1 MNLSIIISTR
11 NRSKL
16 LNNTL
21 GTLTCQT
28 FNQKNFE
35 VIVVDNGSTDNTKD
49 VFDGYKESI
58 KNIRYFFNETPGL
71 HVGRHKGLKEAKSD
85 ILVYADDDIEVFP
98 TWLEGISE
106 SFEDNE
112 VVLVGGNNFPKFEVE
127 PPTWILDLWNKKME
141 YGNALGYLSICD
153 FGNRKKQISPYY
165 IWGCNFSIR
174 KKLLLKFKGFHPDS
188 MPDNLKK
195 FRGDGETYI
204 SEEINKFKLKAVF
217 NPKSSVFH
225 FVPVERMTL
234 QYFYKR
240 AFLQGISSSYNNIR
254 KLKKMNRIIKFETDM
269 TYYKKINII
278 KLKKLFK
285 KITNVEEILEQGFL
299 DGFHYHQLE
308 VLKDNQLLAW
318 VLKDNYL
325 D

>member
-1 MNLSIIISTR
+1 MKLSIVIPTH
-11 NRSKL
+11 NRSQYLEKCL
-16 LNNTL
+16 DSITRQTL
-21 GTLTCQT
+21 SADM
-28 FNQKNFE
+28 FE
-35 VIVVDNGSTDNTKD
+35 IIVVDNNSTDNTALVVGRFKD
-49 VFDGYKESI
+49 RI
-58 KNIRYFFNETPGL
+58 QNLRYLFEGIPGL
-71 HVGRHKGLKEAKSD
+71 HSGRHRGMKESKSD
-85 ILVYADDDIEVFP
+85 ILVFADDDIIAFP
-98 TWLEGISE
+98 SWLEGISE

-112 VVLVGGNNFPKFEVE
+112 VVLAGGNNFPKFEVE
-127 PPTWILDLWNKKME
+127 PPSWLSDLWNRKME
-141 YGNALGYLSICD
+141 YGKALGYLSILD

-174 KKLLLKFKGFHPDS
+174 KNMLLKFKGFHPDS

-204 SEEINKFKLKAVF
+204 SEEINKSKLKAVF
-217 NPKSSVFH
+217 NPNSSVFH
-225 FVPVERMTL
+225 FVPIERMTL

-254 KLKKMNRIIKFETDM
+254 KLKKMNRIIKFKTDM
-269 TYYKKINII
+269 TYYKKNNKI

-308 VLKDNQLLAW
+308 VLKDNKLLAW

-325 D
+325 E